1 MAAAPIQQ
9 PGMMQQATDPLAALR
24 DIHLPG
30 MIEPWPPAPGWWL
43 LALLAALAVIALC
56 AWLFR
61 RWRANRYRR
70 EAVAEL
76 NSLLNDWQQHGDN
89 QTYLAALQRLLKRV
103 ALSSFPRENVARLT
117 GEAWVQ
123 FLDRSTASH
132 DFSMVETEALI
143 DGNYRQ
149 DLEIDVA
156 ALQKIARLWIQKHNA
171 RYIMLQDDQ
180 RIPVQRV
187 LAERVPVA

>member
-1 MAAAPIQQ
+1 MAAAPLQP
-9 PGMMQQATDPLAALR
+9 PGMMQQATDPLAGLR

-56 AWLFR
+56 VWLLG

-70 EAVAEL
+70 EALAEL
-76 NSLLNDWQQHGDN
+76 ASLLNDWQEHGDN
-89 QTYLAALQRLLKRV
+89 LAYLAALQRLLKRV
-103 ALSSFPRENVARLT
+103 ALSSFPRENVASLT

-123 FLDRSTASH
+123 FLDQSTASH

-156 ALQKIARLWIQKHNA
+156 TLQNIARLWIQKHNT
-171 RYIMLQDDQ
+171 RYLTLQDSADQ
-180 RIPVQRV
+180 GVR
-187 LAERVPVA
+187 AA